1 MNNKV
6 TRFRNQ
12 MERLYKQ
19 LKLPNISTYEY
30 VKLLVELEKVSFQ
43 YIGALVMDDTID
55 HLQFFDLIDILND
68 NISFLKEK
76 IRK

>member
-1 MNNKV
+1 
-6 TRFRNQ
+6 
-12 MERLYKQ
+12 
-19 LKLPNISTYEY
+19 
-30 VKLLVELEKVSFQ
+30 
-43 YIGALVMDDTID
+43 MDDTID